1 MLEKSTKT
9 KTRGCSGGISGIGVI
24 RGIGS
29 RDRGYGDREWTDDR
43 WHKAVKVSNSGGTI
57 TDKAV

>member
-1 MLEKSTKT
+1 M
-9 KTRGCSGGISGIGVI
+9 SGGISGIGPIRFAVKVSCIGVI

-29 RDRGYGDREWTDDR
+29 RDKVKHGDR
-43 WHKAVKVSNSGGTI
+43 WHKAVRSSNSGGTI